1 MNKKCYKAPM
11 AKFHELRGTMIM
23 AGSGT
28 DSDNNNIPPV
38 QPES

>member
-23 AGSGT
+23 AGSG
-28 DSDNNNIPPV
+28 D
-38 QPES
+38 ESNGGGDGFGESY

>member
-23 AGSGT
+23 AGSGQG
-28 DSDNNNIPPV
+28 SDNTDDEI
-38 QPES
+38 